1 MSVTVLDKYRDVRYN
16 LFKWRCEAS
25 LIHKIILAFAMASI
39 TGIAAQVRIPLPWT
53 PVPISAQT
61 FAVLLSG
68 VLLGGWYGALS
79 QVFYIG
85 TGIAGVPW
93 FSGGGSGI
101 AYISGP
107 TGGYIIGFILAALFI
122 GYFIDRFVRARGF
135 FAVFVLM
142 LFANFVLIHLPGLLQ
157 LSVVTGVRN
166 IYKLLSMGTL
176 PFIVGDVAK
185 VLAAAALAKGITPKQ
200 AYNGEVDVGFSNK
213 Q

>member
-1 MSVTVLDKYRDVRYN
+1 MAVTVVDRYKHVRYN

-25 LIHKIILAFAMASI
+25 LVHKIIFAFAMACL
-39 TGIAAQVRIPLPWT
+39 TGISAQVRIPLPWT

-61 FAVLLSG
+61 FTVLLSG
-68 VLLGGWYGALS
+68 VLLGGWYGGLS

-85 TGIAGVPW
+85 AGIAGVPW

-101 AYISGP
+101 AHISGP
-107 TGGYIIGFILAALFI
+107 TGGYIIGFVLAALFI
-122 GYFIDRFVRARGF
+122 GYFMDRSVRARGF
-135 FAVFVLM
+135 FAMFVLM
-142 LFANFVLIHLPGLLQ
+142 FFANFVLIHLPGLLQ

-176 PFIVGDVAK
+176 PFIVGDVTK
-185 VLAAAALAKGITPKQ
+185 ILAAAALAKGITPKQ
-200 AYNGEVDVGFSNK
+200 AYDGEVDVVFSNK

>member
-1 MSVTVLDKYRDVRYN
+1 MVVTVLDKYRDVRYN

-25 LIHKIILAFAMASI
+25 LIHKIILAFAMASF

-68 VLLGGWYGALS
+68 VLLGGWYGGLS

-85 TGIAGVPW
+85 AGIAGVPW

-107 TGGYIIGFILAALFI
+107 TGGYMIGFILAALFI
-122 GYFIDRFVRARGF
+122 GYFVDRFVRARGF
-135 FAVFVLM
+135 FAILVLM
-142 LFANFVLIHLPGLLQ
+142 FFANFVLIHLPGLLQ

-185 VLAAAALAKGITPKQ
+185 VLAAAALAKAITPEQ

>member
-1 MSVTVLDKYRDVRYN
+1 MSIAVLDRYKDVRYN
-16 LFKWRCEAS
+16 LFKWRYEAS
-25 LIHKIILAFAMASI
+25 LVYKIVLAVAMASL

-68 VLLGGWYGALS
+68 VLLGGWYGGLS

-85 TGIAGVPW
+85 AGIAGVPW

-101 AYISGP
+101 AHILGP
-107 TGGYIIGFILAALFI
+107 TGGYIIGFILAAFFV
-122 GYFIDRFVRARGF
+122 GYFIDRFIRARGF
-135 FAVFVLM
+135 LTIFFLM
-142 LFANFVLIHLPGLLQ
+142 LFANFVLIHLPGLFQ
-157 LSVVTGVRN
+157 LSVVTGVKN

-176 PFIVGDVAK
+176 PFILGDVAK
-185 VLAAAALAKGITPKQ
+185 ILAAAALAKGITPKQ

>member
-1 MSVTVLDKYRDVRYN
+1 MSVAVLDRYKDVRYN
-16 LFKWRCEAS
+16 LFKWRYEAS
-25 LIHKIILAFAMASI
+25 LVYKIILAVAMASF

-68 VLLGGWYGALS
+68 VLLGGWYGGLS

-85 TGIAGVPW
+85 AGIAGVPW

-101 AYISGP
+101 AHILGP
-107 TGGYIIGFILAALFI
+107 TGGYIVGFILAAFFV
-122 GYFIDRFVRARGF
+122 GYFIDRFIRARGF
-135 FAVFVLM
+135 LAIFLLM
-142 LFANFVLIHLPGLLQ
+142 LFANFVLIHLPGLFQ
-157 LSVVTGVRN
+157 LSVVTGVKN

-176 PFIVGDVAK
+176 PFILGDVAK
-185 VLAAAALAKGITPKQ
+185 ILAAAALAKGITPKQ
-200 AYNGEVDVGFSNK
+200 SYNGEVDVGFSNK

>member
-1 MSVTVLDKYRDVRYN
+1 
-16 LFKWRCEAS
+16 
-25 LIHKIILAFAMASI
+25 MASI

-68 VLLGGWYGALS
+68 VLLGGWYGGLS

-85 TGIAGVPW
+85 AGIAGVPW

-135 FAVFVLM
+135 FAIFVLM
-142 LFANFVLIHLPGLLQ
+142 FFANFVLIHLPGLLQ

-166 IYKLLSMGTL
+166 IYELLSMGTL

>member
-1 MSVTVLDKYRDVRYN
+1 MSVRVLDKYKDVRYN

-25 LIHKIILAFAMASI
+25 LIHKIILAFAMACF

-68 VLLGGWYGALS
+68 VLLGGWYGGLS

-85 TGIAGVPW
+85 AGIAGIPW

-107 TGGYIIGFILAALFI
+107 TGGYIIGFILASLFI
-122 GYFIDRFVRARGF
+122 GYFIDRFVRARSF
-135 FAVFVLM
+135 FVIFVLM

-185 VLAAAALAKGITPKQ
+185 VLAAAALAKGIIPEQ

>member
-1 MSVTVLDKYRDVRYN
+1 MSVTVLDKYKDVRYN

-25 LIHKIILAFAMASI
+25 LIHKIILAFAMACV

-68 VLLGGWYGALS
+68 VLLGGWYGGLS

-85 TGIAGVPW
+85 AGIAGVPW

-135 FAVFVLM
+135 FAIFVLM
-142 LFANFVLIHLPGLLQ
+142 FFANFVLIHLPGLLQ

>member
-1 MSVTVLDKYRDVRYN
+1 MVVTVLDKYRDVRYN

-25 LIHKIILAFAMASI
+25 LIHKIILAFAMASF

-68 VLLGGWYGALS
+68 VLLGGWYGSLS

-85 TGIAGVPW
+85 AGIAGVPW

-107 TGGYIIGFILAALFI
+107 TGGYMIGFILAALFI
-122 GYFIDRFVRARGF
+122 GYFVDRFVRARGF
-135 FAVFVLM
+135 FAILVLM
-142 LFANFVLIHLPGLLQ
+142 FFANFVLIHLPGLLQ

-185 VLAAAALAKGITPKQ
+185 VLAAAALAKAITPEQ

>member
-1 MSVTVLDKYRDVRYN
+1 MSVTVLEKYKDVRYN

-68 VLLGGWYGALS
+68 VLLGGWYGGLS

-85 TGIAGVPW
+85 AGIAGVPW

-101 AYISGP
+101 AYILGP

-135 FAVFVLM
+135 FAIFVLM

-157 LSVVTGVRN
+157 LSVVAGVRN

-200 AYNGEVDVGFSNK
+200 AYNGKVDVGFSNR

>member
-1 MSVTVLDKYRDVRYN
+1 MSVTVLDKYKDVRYN

-68 VLLGGWYGALS
+68 VLLGGWYGGLS

-85 TGIAGVPW
+85 AGIAGVPW

-135 FAVFVLM
+135 FAIFVLM
-142 LFANFVLIHLPGLLQ
+142 FFANFVLIHLPGLLQ

-176 PFIVGDVAK
+176 PFIMGDVAK
-185 VLAAAALAKGITPKQ
+185 VLAAAALAKAITPEQ